1 MKLTRW
7 SYSRRFNIKA
17 SFDSFP
23 HSSVLFR
30 KIKGYYFVYNVYW
43 SPEDP
48 VVTRTEL
55 IEMELLLN
63 RELGSE
69 EEYISRRS
77 LN

>member
-23 HSSVLFR
+23 HSTVLFR

-43 SPEDP
+43 SPDDP
-48 VVTRTEL
+48 VVTRREL

-69 EEYISRRS
+69 EEYINRRS
-77 LN
+77 LK